1 MKCFVVLIVLCII
14 GEGFA
19 QELNSLSAISLVMPQ
34 IQSFSEMCS
43 NRTASTSVS
52 DQLEQ
57 TIEDC
62 QTAFLNGTELTFGSL
77 VNSDPKEFYELY
89 KSWVVEQLN
98 ELWWIHWI
106 SFYLCRQC
114 KEPSAI
120 RARNECTDN
129 LKYILKQCL
138 NETELLAFN
147 KIEDTTLRIYKLIC
161 DMDEDKMKRKHWMI
175 NWGCVCQ
182 LCHNLNL

>member
-1 MKCFVVLIVLCII
+1 MFVVLIVSCII

-77 VNSDPKEFYELY
+77 VSTDPKEFFELY
-89 KSWVVEQLN
+89 KS
-98 ELWWIHWI
+98 
-106 SFYLCRQC
+106 
-114 KEPSAI
+114 
-120 RARNECTDN
+120 
-129 LKYILKQCL
+129 
-138 NETELLAFN
+138 
-147 KIEDTTLRIYKLIC
+147 
-161 DMDEDKMKRKHWMI
+161 
-175 NWGCVCQ
+175 
-182 LCHNLNL
+182 